1 VHFQTEYA
9 VWQELSENLSNL
21 SSLYRSEPFYGSF
34 QKYLRSVYTNQLTK
48 LGWEAA
54 IDESQRTGTLRGTVI
69 QMLCVAGHMDVCKEA
84 LSRFKL
90 FVESPEQNPIP
101 GDLRS
106 IVYRAAM
113 RQDEAYVFD
122 KLKELY
128 EASSFPEEQRN
139 CLTVMAS
146 VKDMKRHAEM
156 IDYVLFSGK
165 VRLNEDN
172 SVFVLLVDFMIL
184 CGFGLTHDLVLLL
197 FSVKKGS
204 IARCCFP
211 SQCPCFDN

>member
-1 VHFQTEYA
+1 VHFPTEYA

-54 IDESQRTGTLRGTVI
+54 IDKSQRTGTLRGTVI

-122 KLKELY
+122 KLKEFY

-156 IDYVLFSGK
+156 IEYVLFSGK
-165 VRLNEDN
+165 VRLKNKGN
-172 SVFVLLVDFMIL
+172 SVFVFPGRFHDLMCFD
-184 CGFGLTHDLVLLL
+184 LTHDVASFL
-197 FSVKKGS
+197 FEKGS
-204 IARCCFP
+204 IARRCFS
-211 SQCPCFDN
+211 SQCPCFGN